1 MRLPKI
7 RAARERTGSMIATI
21 MNFPMRRGTTIL
33 KVLFSSLKKKTPTPG
48 IEPGTSRGWGAYSST
63 ELEARISIRSIGLL
77 MHTTKC

>member
-33 KVLFSSLKKKTPTPG
+33 KVLFSSLKKKRLHRELNPELPAAGGPTRP
-48 IEPGTSRGWGAYSST
+48 
-63 ELEARISIRSIGLL
+63 LN
-77 MHTTKC
+77 